1 MSWKEAT
8 VGLRSH
14 EGTPSWKNELP
25 KLPSWK
31 PDKVLTKAKELYKR
45 VFFRFP
51 TVIMDAENREYL
63 AQELAKCLKFS
74 RESSFLALIETL
86 LPHDRCTMTK
96 EIARLLCFQIV
107 VNAKQLK
114 DGVAIRKFTGVSKA
128 EWVPMEILG
137 FSGVKRGAKDLA
149 QMHLRILD
157 GVYAG
162 FSAQRI
168 MPFGFLYIFAN
179 DMGFSWKR
187 PYEHPSDLVD
197 MQFAAWLE
205 PSSSEDL
212 KFDRYWLTTAMAKHN
227 DALVKKRKPTDKEL
241 ENADTDSGPAAAGA
255 EGG

>member
-1 MSWKEAT
+1 M
-8 VGLRSH
+8 GLRSH

-31 PDKVLTKAKELYKR
+31 PSKTLEKAKELYKKI
-45 VFFRFP
+45 FFKYP
-51 TVIMDAENREYL
+51 TAIMNAENREYL
-63 AQELAKCLKFS
+63 AAELAKHFKFN
-74 RESSFLALIETL
+74 RNSSFLALIETL
-86 LPHDRCTMTK
+86 VPHDNKQMSK
-96 EIARLLCFQIV
+96 ETARLLCFQLV
-107 VNAKQLK
+107 VNFKCLK

-157 GVYAG
+157 GAYAG

-179 DMGFSWKR
+179 DLGFSWKR
-187 PYEHPSDLVD
+187 PYEHPNDLVD
-197 MQFAAWLE
+197 LQFAAWLE
-205 PSSSEDL
+205 PSSSDDL

-241 ENADTDSGPAAAGA
+241 ENADATDGAAAAGT